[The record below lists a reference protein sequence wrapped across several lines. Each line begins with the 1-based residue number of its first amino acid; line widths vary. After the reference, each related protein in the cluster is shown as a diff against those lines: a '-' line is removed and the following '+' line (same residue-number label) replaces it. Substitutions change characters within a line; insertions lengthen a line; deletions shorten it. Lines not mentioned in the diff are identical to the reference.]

1 MIALAQ
7 TPIDVPAS
15 DITYSLFHRLAD
27 LDDNVILIV
36 REQLNGNM
44 LYYGRDKYT
53 VHERK
58 TLELLLLDRY
68 RGGSKANC

>member
-15 DITYSLFHRLAD
+15 DITYSLFHRLTD
-27 LDDNVILIV
+27 LDDNVILTV

-44 LYYGRDKYT
+44 LYYERDKYT
-53 VHERK
+53 VHETK

-68 RGGSKANC
+68 REGSKANC